1 MCVQEVLLVLLLWPG
16 PLLLLVLL
24 ATLNMY
30 LYTAINTAQ

>member
-1 MCVQEVLLVLLLWPG
+1 MSVQELVLVVLLWPG

-30 LYTAINTAQ
+30 LYTAIHTAQ